1 MVLGRIKIVRRYQ
14 KIAGSREG
22 TGDARIFI

>member
-1 MVLGRIKIVRRYQ
+1 MVLGRIKIIRRYQ

-22 TGDARIFI
+22 TGNAALSI